1 MTELLRWKIYTWIF
15 SSSLFRWH
23 SPRVQVPLFVPPH
36 LRSFFPIFCFFSGCV
51 LFSYFYWPQLSLFFR
66 LNHHQIYLFSY
77 NWLAG
82 GSHRVYRT
90 IRVSGPIS
98 SLHWPHYVNIWWG
111 SSNIR
116 SVMLCN
122 VMYCSL
128 SYLLCQIVH
137 LSNIKCG
144 FSELYCIV
152 LCCAVLCCAVLRS
165 TVCTV
170 LHCTSKCRAVL
181 HGVVL
186 CRVVSCYALTPID
199 SNCAFPLQNEIII
212 RFIVPLYPPLHYS
225 SSAFYHF

>member
-36 LRSFFPIFCFFSGCV
+36 LRSFFSYFLFFLLV
-51 LFSYFYWPQLSLFFR
+51 ALFSYFYWPQLSLFFR

-111 SSNIR
+111 GNNIR

-137 LSNIKCG
+137 LSNTKCG
-144 FSELYCIV
+144 FSELYCNVLYRAVQYSVYSVALYRDVPCCIA
-152 LCCAVLCCAVLRS
+152 LCC
-165 TVCTV
+165 
-170 LHCTSKCRAVL
+170 
-181 HGVVL
+181 
-186 CRVVSCYALTPID
+186 VVSCYALTPID
-199 SNCAFPLQNEIII
+199 SNCAFLLQNDIIM
-212 RFIVPLYPPLHYS
+212 RFILPLYTPLHSS